1 MQLEVKQHVA
11 VFLSSE
17 TCIFYFLTTQLLLVA
32 SRRVLKYTTL
42 NSECCHQEQ
51 SVKSL
56 PPCMPIPTH
65 ATGQHMCTICIHD
78 LAHMFSK
85 VCVQNSDF
93 LDRSWSLTHIQCDRY
108 VLRGCNYPSRNLRL
122 TTKFCRPEYVSK
134 NDLNPSS
141 NI

>member
-11 VFLSSE
+11 VFLSGE

-56 PPCMPIPTH
+56 PSFMPIPTH
-65 ATGQHMCTICIHD
+65 ATEQHMCTIRIHD
-78 LAHMFSK
+78 PGHMFSK

-108 VLRGCNYPSRNLRL
+108 VLRGCNCLSRNLRS
-122 TTKFCRPEYVSK
+122 TPKFCRPEYVSK